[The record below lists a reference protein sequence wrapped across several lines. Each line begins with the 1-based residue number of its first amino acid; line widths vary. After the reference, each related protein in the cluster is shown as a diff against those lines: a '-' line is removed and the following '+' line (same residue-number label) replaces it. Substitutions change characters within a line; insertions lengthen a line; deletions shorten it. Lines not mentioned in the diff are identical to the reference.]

1 MAALELFGLWV
12 MKNLGLIG
20 IALMVILG
28 SLVAHLKSYEASAV
42 EWTTRQHFWGIV
54 RRLIYGTMAGFLVYF
69 LRQEYHWSE
78 PLSHVITGI
87 AAIFASDAFDFLWV
101 VIKAKARKIL
111 GLENGNDNQGK

>member
-1 MAALELFGLWV
+1 MAALEIWAV
-12 MKNLGLIG
+12 KNLGLIG

-28 SLVAHLKSYEASAV
+28 SLVAHLKNYEASSV
-42 EWTTRQHFWGIV
+42 EWTAREHFWGIV

-111 GLENGNDNQGK
+111 GLEAQNGDQSK

>member
-1 MAALELFGLWV
+1 MAALEILGIWV
-12 MKNLGLIG
+12 MKNLGLLG

-28 SLVAHLKSYEASAV
+28 SLVAHLKSYEASTV